1 LINLLKAERKL
12 QHATWMFLVSYLAS
26 NEERN
31 QLLKTFQAL
40 DLNNDGQLS
49 REELIK
55 GNNLR
60 KFFGDMNMNY
70 IFCERIE

>member
-1 LINLLKAERKL
+1 MRKLVVFINYFQAESKL

-40 DLNNDGQLS
+40 DLNGDGQLS
-49 REELIK
+49 REELIT
-55 GNNLR
+55 GN
-60 KFFGDMNMNY
+60 FGAKSGGR
-70 IFCERIE
+70 E